1 MKKIK
6 RNFLVMLMC
15 ALVITCV
22 SVTSM
27 KTEAAHK
34 HSWEYAGRKAATCHE
49 TGFTAYKCKCGTK
62 KTVISKKRSHCF
74 LATHIV
80 TPTCTEGGLSESI
93 CSYCGDKKTSYS
105 MAYGHKWVG
114 THRTINGK
122 KVKTWFKCS
131 RCQVRRYM
139 Y

>member
-6 RNFLVMLMC
+6 RNFLAMLMC

-22 SVTSM
+22 PVTGM
-27 KTEAAHK
+27 KTEAAHR
-34 HSWEYAGRKAATCHE
+34 HSWEQTGWKVPTCHE
-49 TGFTAYKCKCGTK
+49 TGFNAYKCKCGAK
-62 KTVISKKRSHCF
+62 KTVVVKKRDHSF
-74 LATHIV
+74 RTTRRV
-80 TPTCTEGGLSESI
+80 DPTCLKGGLEEWT
-93 CSYCGDKKTSYS
+93 CSSCGDKKTTYLK
-105 MAYGHKWVG
+105 AYGHKWVG
-114 THRTINGK
+114 SHLTVGGK